1 VSTHDLIA
9 VLSGLAA
16 AIALSYAL
24 AIEPRTWEGLLLV
37 IPALLVGGAVDWVL
51 ERREESK

>member
-24 AIEPRTWEGLLLV
+24 AIEPKTWEGLLLV
-37 IPALLVGGAVDWVL
+37 IPALLDGGAVDWVL
-51 ERREESK
+51 ERREESE